1 MDTEAG
7 DGNVDEAACY
17 FDRKDDRRP
26 WKMMPEEIRV
36 FFMCG
41 YFCEFLL
48 LMPKF
53 FFGNL
58 LFTKKTGVKVQILQ
72 NDKKVDVCVEMQT
85 ELW

>member
-1 MDTEAG
+1 MENGTGESQS
-7 DGNVDEAACY
+7 
-17 FDRKDDRRP
+17 
-26 WKMMPEEIRV
+26 
-36 FFMCG
+36 FFHILI
-41 YFCEFLL
+41 FLRNFVTSA
-48 LMPKF
+48 KF

>member
-1 MDTEAG
+1 
-7 DGNVDEAACY
+7 
-17 FDRKDDRRP
+17 
-26 WKMMPEEIRV
+26 MMPEEVRA
-36 FFMCG
+36 FFI
-41 YFCEFLL
+41 YWYSCETLL
-48 LMPKF
+48 LLPKF

>member
-1 MDTEAG
+1 MENDAG
-7 DGNVDEAACY
+7 GSQS
-17 FDRKDDRRP
+17 
-26 WKMMPEEIRV
+26 
-36 FFMCG
+36 FFHVQI
-41 YFCEFLL
+41 FLRILL

-58 LFTKKTGVKVQILQ
+58 LFTTKTGVKVQILQ

>member
-1 MDTEAG
+1 MENDAG
-7 DGNVDEAACY
+7 GSQS
-17 FDRKDDRRP
+17 
-26 WKMMPEEIRV
+26 
-36 FFMCG
+36 FFMYG
-41 YFCEFLL
+41 YSCETLL
-48 LMPKF
+48 LLPKF

>member
-1 MDTEAG
+1 
-7 DGNVDEAACY
+7 
-17 FDRKDDRRP
+17 
-26 WKMMPEEIRV
+26 MPEEVRA

-41 YFCEFLL
+41 YSCETLL
-48 LMPKF
+48 LLPKF

-58 LFTKKTGVKVQILQ
+58 LFTKKTGVNVQILQ

>member
-1 MDTEAG
+1 
-7 DGNVDEAACY
+7 
-17 FDRKDDRRP
+17 
-26 WKMMPEEIRV
+26 MMPEEVRV
-36 FFMCG
+36 FS
-41 YFCEFLL
+41 YADIPVKTLL
-48 LMPKF
+48 LLPKF

>member
-1 MDTEAG
+1 
-7 DGNVDEAACY
+7 
-17 FDRKDDRRP
+17 
-26 WKMMPEEIRV
+26 MPEEVRA
-36 FFMCG
+36 FFI
-41 YFCEFLL
+41 YWYSCETLL
-48 LMPKF
+48 LLPKF

>member
-1 MDTEAG
+1 MENDAG
-7 DGNVDEAACY
+7 GSQS
-17 FDRKDDRRP
+17 
-26 WKMMPEEIRV
+26 
-36 FFMCG
+36 FFHVRI
-41 YFCEFLL
+41 FCEFLL

-58 LFTKKTGVKVQILQ
+58 LFTTKTGVKVQILQ

>member
-1 MDTEAG
+1 
-7 DGNVDEAACY
+7 
-17 FDRKDDRRP
+17 
-26 WKMMPEEIRV
+26 
-36 FFMCG
+36 MCR

-48 LMPKF
+48 LLPKF

-72 NDKKVDVCVEMQT
+72 NDKKVDVCVEMRA

>member
-1 MDTEAG
+1 MKNDVG
-7 DGNVDEAACY
+7 GNQS
-17 FDRKDDRRP
+17 
-26 WKMMPEEIRV
+26 

-48 LMPKF
+48 LLLKF

-58 LFTKKTGVKVQILQ
+58 LFTTKFGAEVQILQ
-72 NDKKVDVCVEMQT
+72 NDKKVDVCVEMRA

>member
-1 MDTEAG
+1 M
-7 DGNVDEAACY
+7 Y
-17 FDRKDDRRP
+17 
-26 WKMMPEEIRV
+26 
-36 FFMCG
+36 G

-58 LFTKKTGVKVQILQ
+58 LFTTKTGVKVQILQ

>member
-1 MDTEAG
+1 MEN
-7 DGNVDEAACY
+7 DGGGNQS
-17 FDRKDDRRP
+17 
-26 WKMMPEEIRV
+26 

-41 YFCEFLL
+41 YFCKFLL
-48 LMPKF
+48 LLLKF
-53 FFGNL
+53 FSGNL

>member
-1 MDTEAG
+1 
-7 DGNVDEAACY
+7 
-17 FDRKDDRRP
+17 
-26 WKMMPEEIRV
+26 MMPEEVRA
-36 FFMCG
+36 FLMCG
-41 YFCEFLL
+41 YSCETLL
-48 LMPKF
+48 LLPKF

>member
-1 MDTEAG
+1 MENDAG
-7 DGNVDEAACY
+7 ENQS
-17 FDRKDDRRP
+17 
-26 WKMMPEEIRV
+26 

-48 LMPKF
+48 LLPKF

-58 LFTKKTGVKVQILQ
+58 LFTTKSGAEVQILQ
-72 NDKKVDVCVEMQT
+72 NDKKVDVCVEMRA

>member
-1 MDTEAG
+1 MA
-7 DGNVDEAACY
+7 
-17 FDRKDDRRP
+17 
-26 WKMMPEEIRV
+26 EEVRA

-58 LFTKKTGVKVQILQ
+58 LFTTKTGVKVQILQ

-85 ELW
+85 ELWYNHRNIGVHRKAINVRLLCVP

>member
-1 MDTEAG
+1 MENDAG
-7 DGNVDEAACY
+7 GSQS
-17 FDRKDDRRP
+17 
-26 WKMMPEEIRV
+26 
-36 FFMCG
+36 FFHILI
-41 YFCEFLL
+41 FLRNLL
-48 LMPKF
+48 LLPKF

>member
-1 MDTEAG
+1 MENGTGESQS
-7 DGNVDEAACY
+7 
-17 FDRKDDRRP
+17 
-26 WKMMPEEIRV
+26 
-36 FFMCG
+36 FFHILI
-41 YFCEFLL
+41 FLRTLL
-48 LMPKF
+48 LLPKF

>member
-1 MDTEAG
+1 MENDAG
-7 DGNVDEAACY
+7 GNQS
-17 FDRKDDRRP
+17 
-26 WKMMPEEIRV
+26 
-36 FFMCG
+36 FFMRG

-48 LMPKF
+48 LLPKF

-58 LFTKKTGVKVQILQ
+58 LFTIKFGAEVQILQ

>member
-1 MDTEAG
+1 
-7 DGNVDEAACY
+7 
-17 FDRKDDRRP
+17 
-26 WKMMPEEIRV
+26 MPERVRV
-36 FFMCG
+36 FFI
-41 YFCEFLL
+41 YWYSCETLL
-48 LMPKF
+48 LLPKF